1 MKRKTSMLNT
11 LQCKIM
17 ELELKSGVIVKM
29 LLSDRISEEYIPL

>member
-1 MKRKTSMLNT
+1 MKRKTSMLNK
-11 LQCKIM
+11 LQYKIM